1 MKRLSA
7 KSELELKLTKVQKS
21 LEDAVMMV
29 NRQMEEGQRLRKEM
43 KQKVEEA
50 DEVAELKWK
59 AWAEKKS

>member
-1 MKRLSA
+1 VKRLSA